1 LQPRA
6 AMFSKRRLLG
16 AGIVALVA
24 TLLLLWI
31 GSDRDD
37 VRPGADG
44 DRAHATTSREAP
56 RDPIVRAFPDPAQ
69 EETPGVHCWE
79 GLLEQDRAGSF
90 ASYRELLGRAV
101 ASGDDLLATYLQDRL
116 AELIGGDVVR
126 AMQLLDWTVGASPRE
141 LEILLGA
148 LRQTPAVQDRTVS
161 RRLLA
166 MAEDAAAGDHHRAIA
181 LGTLETQHRLPTE
194 DLARLGAIAVDP
206 DAGDTAWAATRAVGR
221 VMKEDFDRTGSYQ
234 PYLDQLLAIS
244 RTTTVPAVRVLAL
257 EMPAYSDPIVG
268 GAYLDE
274 LAQLLTNAPEREV
287 REMAAFQLGVS
298 DDPDR
303 VVGIFR
309 AAFPREPD
317 RCVRWAIFRFTVRAA
332 GAGSFPALE
341 DYARVDPR
349 FRADLDDFRRIYATG
364 IADFERVWLDKEE
377 RHPCSADEDPA
388 HEG

>member
-1 LQPRA
+1 
-6 AMFSKRRLLG
+6 MFPKRRLLG
-16 AGIVALVA
+16 AGLVALVA
-24 TLLLLWI
+24 TILLLWI
-31 GSDRDD
+31 GPDRDD
-37 VRPGADG
+37 VRRGVDG
-44 DRAHATTSREAP
+44 DRVPAATSRATP
-56 RDPIVRAFPDPAQ
+56 RDPVVRVFPDPAQ

-79 GLLEQDRAGSF
+79 GLLELDRAGSF
-90 ASYRELLGRAV
+90 ASFRELLARAV
-101 ASGDDLLATYLQDRL
+101 ASGDDLLASYVQDRL
-116 AELIGGDVVR
+116 AELIGGDVAR
-126 AMQLLDWTVGASPRE
+126 AMQLLDWTTAASPRE

-148 LRQTPAVQDRTVS
+148 LQKAPAVQDRTVS

-181 LGTLETQHRLPTE
+181 LGALETQHRLPAD
-194 DLARLGAIAVDP
+194 DLARLGAVALDP
-206 DAGDTAWAATRAVGR
+206 DAGDAAWAATRAVGR
-221 VMKEDFDRTGSYQ
+221 VMKQDFDRTGRYQ
-234 PYLDQLLAIS
+234 PYLEQLLAIS
-244 RTTTVPAVRVLAL
+244 RGTGDPAVRVLAL

-274 LAQLLTNAPEREV
+274 LAQLLMHAPEREV
-287 REMAAFQLGVS
+287 REMAAFQLGVT

-341 DYARVDPR
+341 DYARADRR
-349 FRADLDDFRRIYATG
+349 FQPDLDDFRRIYATG
-364 IADFERVWLDKEE
+364 VADFERVWLDKEE

>member
-1 LQPRA
+1 
-6 AMFSKRRLLG
+6 MFSKRRLLG
-16 AGIVALVA
+16 AGVVALVA
-24 TLLLLWI
+24 TVLLLWI
-31 GSDRDD
+31 GSDRDGD
-37 VRPGADG
+37 LRGTAGARG
-44 DRAHATTSREAP
+44 PAATSRHAP
-56 RDPIVRAFPDPAQ
+56 RDPVVRVFPDPAQ

-79 GLLEQDRAGSF
+79 GLLELDRAGSF
-90 ASYRELLGRAV
+90 ASFRDLLGRAV
-101 ASGDDLLATYLQDRL
+101 ASGDDLLATYVQDRL
-116 AELIGGDVVR
+116 AELIGGDVAR
-126 AMQLLDWTVGASPRE
+126 AMQVLDWTEGAHPRE

-148 LRQTPAVQDRTVS
+148 LQRAPAVQDRAVA

-166 MAEDAAAGDHHRAIA
+166 MAEDAGGGDHRRAIA
-181 LGTLETQHRLPTE
+181 LGALETQHRLPAE
-194 DLARLGAIAVDP
+194 DLARLGAVALDA
-206 DAGDTAWAATRAVGR
+206 DAGDAAWAATRAVGR
-221 VMKEDFDRTGSYQ
+221 VMKQDFERTGAYQ
-234 PYLDQLLAIS
+234 PYLEQLLAIS
-244 RTTTVPAVRVLAL
+244 RSTADPAVRVLAL

-274 LAQLLTNAPEREV
+274 LAQLLMNAPEREV
-287 REMAAFQLGVS
+287 REMAAFQLGVT

-332 GAGSFPALE
+332 GAASFPALE

-349 FRADLDDFRRIYATG
+349 FRPDLDDFRRIYATG
-364 IADFERVWLDKEE
+364 VADFERVWLDKDE